1 MSSAITLDGRFTRE
15 KLADALRRL
24 CAEHGLD
31 HRGARLLKFTS
42 NAVFELPA
50 ERAVVRIV
58 GSTRLRHR
66 AAKVVRV
73 ATWLAEHDVPA
84 VRLLTG
90 FPLPVVVGDHL
101 ATLWH
106 HVPGAGEQARPLDGR
121 DLARALRRLHELP
134 APPFDLPEWAP
145 LDDVRR
151 RLADA
156 EELSASDRAFLEE
169 RCASLDERLA
179 ELRPVL
185 PQGVLHGDAHLGNLI
200 ASPSGPVLCDFDST
214 STGPREWDL
223 SSLPV
228 GVARF
233 GHSPRW
239 QRQLVRG
246 YRFDVTR
253 WDGFPVLRDLRE
265 LKLTTSALPILRSHP
280 GVRSELRRRLTSLR
294 CGDTTARWA
303 PYR

>member
-1 MSSAITLDGRFTRE
+1 MSAAVTLDGRFTQE
-15 KLADALRRL
+15 KLAAALRRTCVEL
-24 CAEHGLD
+24 GLD
-31 HRGARLLKFTS
+31 DRGARLLKFTS

-50 ERAVVRIV
+50 ERVVVRIV
-58 GSTRLRHR
+58 GSMGLRHR

-84 VRLLTG
+84 VRLVTG
-90 FPLPVVVGDHL
+90 IPQPVVAGEHL

-106 HVPGAGEQARPLDGR
+106 LVPGSGQGARALDGR
-121 DLARALRRLHELP
+121 DLARVLRRVHELP
-134 APPFDLPEWAP
+134 APPFELPKWAP

-156 EELSASDRAFLEE
+156 EELSEPDRVFLEE
-169 RCASLDERLA
+169 RLASLDERLA

-185 PQGVLHGDAHLGNLI
+185 PQGVVHGDAHIGNLI
-200 ASPSGPVLCDFDST
+200 ASPNGPVICDFDST
-214 STGPREWDL
+214 AIGPREWDL
-223 SSLPV
+223 SSLPI
-228 GVARF
+228 GAARF
-233 GHSPRW
+233 GHPERW

-253 WDGFPVLRDLRE
+253 WDGFEVLRDVRE

-280 GVRSELRRRLTSLR
+280 GVRAELRRRLDALR
-294 CGDTTARWA
+294 RGDTASRWS

>member
-1 MSSAITLDGRFTRE
+1 MSSTVTLDGRFTRE

-73 ATWLAEHDVPA
+73 AAWLAEHDVPA
-84 VRLLTG
+84 VRLLPG
-90 FPLPVVVGDHL
+90 FPSPVVVGDHL
-101 ATLWH
+101 ATLWQ
-106 HVPGAGEQARPLDGR
+106 HVPGPVQPGRALDGR
-121 DLARALRRLHELP
+121 DLARVLRRLHELP
-134 APPFDLPEWAP
+134 APPFELPEWAP

-156 EELSASDRAFLEE
+156 EELSDPDRSFLQE
-169 RCASLDERLA
+169 RCASLAERLSG
-179 ELRPVL
+179 LRPVL
-185 PQGVLHGDAHLGNLI
+185 PRGVLHGDAHLGNLI
-200 ASPSGPVLCDFDST
+200 ASRSGPVLCDFDST

-280 GVRSELRRRLTSLR
+280 GARSELRRRLTSLR
-294 CGDTTARWA
+294 RGDTAARWS

>member
-1 MSSAITLDGRFTRE
+1 MSSTVTLDGRFTRE

-24 CAEHGLD
+24 CVEHGLD

-58 GSTRLRHR
+58 GSMALRHR

-90 FPLPVVVGDHL
+90 FPRPVVVGDHL

-106 HVPGAGEQARPLDGR
+106 HVPSTAPPARALDGR
-121 DLARALRRLHELP
+121 DLARVLRRLHELP

-156 EELSASDRAFLEE
+156 EELSDSDRVFLEE
-169 RCASLDERLA
+169 RCSSLDERLA
-179 ELRPVL
+179 DLRPVL
-185 PQGVLHGDAHLGNLI
+185 PRGVLHGDAHLGNLI

-214 STGPREWDL
+214 SVGPREWDL
-223 SSLPV
+223 SSLPI

-233 GHSPRW
+233 GHPPRS

-246 YRFDVTR
+246 YRFDVTK
-253 WDGFPVLRDLRE
+253 WDGFAVLRDLRE

-280 GVRSELRRRLTSLR
+280 GVRAELRRRLTSLR
-294 CGDTTARWA
+294 SGDTAARWS

>member
-1 MSSAITLDGRFTRE
+1 MSSTVALDGRFTRE
-15 KLADALRRL
+15 KLAGALRGL
-24 CAEHGLD
+24 CVEHGLD

-66 AAKVVRV
+66 AAKVVEV

-90 FPLPVVVGDHL
+90 FPRPVVVGDHL

-106 HVPGAGEQARPLDGR
+106 HVPGPAQPARALDGR
-121 DLARALRRLHELP
+121 DLARVLRRMHELP
-134 APPFDLPEWAP
+134 APPFELPEWAP

-156 EELSASDRAFLEE
+156 EELSDSDREFLES
-169 RCASLDERLA
+169 RCTSLDERLA
-179 ELRPVL
+179 DLRPVL
-185 PQGVLHGDAHLGNLI
+185 PRGVLHGDAHLGNLI

-214 STGPREWDL
+214 SVGPREWDL

-233 GHSPRW
+233 GHSARW

-253 WDGFPVLRDLRE
+253 WDGFAVLRDVRE

-280 GVRSELRRRLTSLR
+280 GVRAELRLRLDSLR
-294 CGDTTARWA
+294 RGDTASRWS

>member
-1 MSSAITLDGRFTRE
+1 MSSTVALDGRFTRE
-15 KLADALRRL
+15 KLSGALRRL
-24 CAEHGLD
+24 CAELGLD
-31 HRGARLLKFTS
+31 HRGARLVKFTS

-50 ERAVVRIV
+50 ERLVVRIV
-58 GSTRLRHR
+58 GSMGLRHR

-84 VRLLTG
+84 VRLVTG
-90 FPLPVVVGDHL
+90 IPQPIAVGEHL

-106 HVPGAGEQARPLDGR
+106 VVPEHPKPARGLDGR
-121 DLARALRRLHELP
+121 DLASVLRRWHALP
-134 APPFDLPEWAP
+134 APTFELPGWAP

-156 EELSASDRAFLEE
+156 EELSDQDRAFLEE
-169 RCASLDERLA
+169 RCTALDERLA
-179 ELRPVL
+179 DLRPVL
-185 PQGVLHGDAHLGNLI
+185 PRGVLHGDAHLGNLI
-200 ASPSGPVLCDFDST
+200 ASPTGPVICDFDST
-214 STGPREWDL
+214 SVGPREWDL

-253 WDGFPVLRDLRE
+253 WDGFAVLRDVRE

-280 GVRSELRRRLTSLR
+280 GVRAELRKRLDSLR
-294 CGDTTARWA
+294 RGDPTARWA